1 MEKENDVK
9 TAEVDALEQQKM
21 DEEQA
26 FLEDWTKLTDEL
38 IEMGSYLE
46 EYHILRRV
54 AKRVEERIKEISED
68 ALREAMEILQSETP
82 ARESGAF
89 EYGGMQFE
97 VSAKPVYDFVDHA
110 NRYTMEEGV
119 EYRKLAQEKQ
129 RLAELSKA
137 KTDKMASI
145 TRCFKTEHPDW
156 TPDWTEL
163 TLKVKGRPS
172 PAL

>member
-26 FLEDWTKLTDEL
+26 FLEDWTKLADEL

-89 EYGGMQFE
+89 EFNDLQFE
-97 VSAKPVYDFVDHA
+97 VSARPVFDFIGHPQKYA
-110 NRYTMEEGV
+110 NGEGA
-119 EYRKLAQEKQ
+119 EYRVLAAEKKT
-129 RLAELSKA
+129 LAEQSSA
-137 KTDKMASI
+137 RTRRMANIMKDYSV
-145 TRCFKTEHPDW
+145 FHPNVE
-156 TPDWTEL
+156 PDWTEL
-163 TLKVKGRPS
+163 TLRCK
-172 PAL
+172 